1 MRSTNGGR
9 FRIRCLEKRWSM
21 KKSIQLKALQSVL
34 YTDTCGRGWCYN
46 RNDHVGQAGKDKGG
60 GYNRRR

>member
-1 MRSTNGGR
+1 MRSMM
-9 FRIRCLEKRWSM
+9 L
-21 KKSIQLKALQSVL
+21 LKALQSVL